1 MNTTPGWPHQ
11 LTREEEPH
19 QTILTHIEASR
30 TVHVHARA
38 LPMVLPLLAANT
50 EHRLADQL
58 DTHPQDHKDT
68 GHPRNLLQL
77 GGTITHIPHNGTVR
91 LD

>member
-1 MNTTPGWPHQ
+1 
-11 LTREEEPH
+11 
-19 QTILTHIEASR
+19 
-30 TVHVHARA
+30 
-38 LPMVLPLLAANT
+38 MVLPLLAANT

-77 GGTITHIPHNGTVR
+77 GDTITHIPHNGTVR